1 MKRTPAKNVS
11 KKTPRASSTKKSSIT
26 KYDPITL
33 EIIQNSLQAISDE
46 MFAAMRKT
54 AMSAII
60 YEVLDMGTGI
70 TDGVG
75 NLAASGAGIPAF
87 VGVLDKAVQKIL
99 ELNPL
104 EDIHPGDVFITND
117 PYFGGVTHLN
127 DGVLAMPVFVGDQI
141 VAWTANIAHW
151 PDVGGLV
158 AGSMSNDAKEIFQE
172 GLRLPAVKLID
183 RGQPIKSV
191 MEIIKTNSR
200 LPDFLTGDLW
210 AGISAVRLGN
220 RRLLEL
226 VEKYGRET
234 FVAGMRYFMDYGEAI
249 SRKALKTLPKGT
261 FTLSEEQDSG
271 VMYSVIVTI
280 TDDEFRVDLRDNPD
294 QDSGPNNCCRDG
306 AMIAGQMVFK
316 SLTDPYGVAN
326 GGSFRPL
333 NVITRKGSVFDANP
347 PAAFAIYYEV
357 EIRLYDL
364 IWRCLAPHMEGRLP
378 AGNFSSICGTIVF
391 GLHPDT
397 GRFFT
402 IIEPQI
408 GGWGGSSLSDG
419 NSGIFSGFHGETYN
433 CPVEIAET
441 RYGLYV
447 DQLSLNMEPGGEGE
461 FRGGKGIVLDYRVRA
476 DNTFLT
482 CAYSRNKHKPW
493 SLEAGREGSANYI
506 EIIRRDG
513 KREKHAVVT
522 GLLLNTDDV
531 IRVMTANGAGF
542 GDPKKRNRGAV
553 LEDIKNGYITAK
565 RAKEVYG

>member
-1 MKRTPAKNVS
+1 
-11 KKTPRASSTKKSSIT
+11 
-26 KYDPITL
+26 
-33 EIIQNSLQAISDE
+33 
-46 MFAAMRKT
+46 
-54 AMSAII
+54 
-60 YEVLDMGTGI
+60 
-70 TDGVG
+70 
-75 NLAASGAGIPAF
+75 
-87 VGVLDKAVQKIL
+87 
-99 ELNPL
+99 
-104 EDIHPGDVFITND
+104 
-117 PYFGGVTHLN
+117 
-127 DGVLAMPVFVGDQI
+127 
-141 VAWTANIAHW
+141 
-151 PDVGGLV
+151 
-158 AGSMSNDAKEIFQE
+158 
-172 GLRLPAVKLID
+172 
-183 RGQPIKSV
+183 
-191 MEIIKTNSR
+191 
-200 LPDFLTGDLW
+200 
-210 AGISAVRLGN
+210 
-220 RRLLEL
+220 
-226 VEKYGRET
+226 
-234 FVAGMRYFMDYGEAI
+234 
-249 SRKALKTLPKGT
+249 
-261 FTLSEEQDSG
+261 
-271 VMYSVIVTI
+271 
-280 TDDEFRVDLRDNPD
+280 
-294 QDSGPNNCCRDG
+294 
-306 AMIAGQMVFK
+306 MIAGQMVFK

-408 GGWGGSSLSDG
+408 GGWGGSSVADG

-447 DQLSLNMEPGGEGE
+447 DQLSLNMEAGGEGE

-542 GDPKKRNRGAV
+542 GDPKKRNRDAV
-553 LEDIKNGYITAK
+553 LEDIKNGYITAR
-565 RAKEVYG
+565 RANEVYG